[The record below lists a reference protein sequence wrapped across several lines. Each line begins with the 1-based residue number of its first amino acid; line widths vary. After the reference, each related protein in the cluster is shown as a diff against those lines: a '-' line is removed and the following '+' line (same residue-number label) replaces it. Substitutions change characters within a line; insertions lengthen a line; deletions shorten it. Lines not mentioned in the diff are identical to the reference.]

1 MKAGVMKVII
11 KRRKK
16 INSGQEVGKA
26 CEACCCGPDNFR
38 CMSSMTAGDWIKRIS
53 IDR

>member
-16 INSGQEVGKA
+16 NELWGGGWESLWGMLLWAWQFSLWK
-26 CEACCCGPDNFR
+26 
-38 CMSSMTAGDWIKRIS
+38 
-53 IDR
+53 